1 MVRSRRSAEAGG
13 YLVAVTATAAAV
25 PVRLVLSGVLGDQ
38 APFFPFVLAVLVAA
52 WYGGQKPGLL
62 ATALGAA
69 LGICLLVRPF
79 HSSWIE
85 RSGMALMIIHFLV
98 IGVTASVL
106 CGALHAA
113 RCRIEEKQRQLAH
126 TEERVRSV
134 VTQRKRAEEALK
146 EADRHKDEFLA
157 MLAHELRNPLAPLR
171 SALEIV
177 KLEGDSAKA
186 VGEVRE
192 MMERQLTQ
200 LVRLVDDL
208 LDPARIGRGTIELR
222 NERVSLSAVVQ
233 IAVETSRP
241 MIEAEKHQLTITKP
255 HEQLYVTGDPI
266 RLSQVVS
273 NLLNNAAKY
282 TPAGGRIWLTIEQN
296 GGAAVIRVKDS
307 GIGIPAEKLPRVFD
321 LFMQVEPVTV
331 RSRGGLGIGLT
342 LVKQLV
348 ELHGGT
354 VEAHSE
360 GPGLGSEFIV
370 RLPLTAVEKQQQ
382 VQGIPQEQRTKPAP
396 AGTSRRI
403 LVVDDNVDAAKPLSM
418 MLTRLGHEVRTVHDG
433 PSAIEL
439 AATFLPDVALLDIG
453 MPGMNGYETGRRLR
467 ELPGLQR
474 MFLVALTG
482 WGQDEDRQR
491 TEEAGFAAHFVKPV
505 AITALQ
511 ELLDSLRA
519 G

>member
-1 MVRSRRSAEAGG
+1 MVPSWRSTEAGG
-13 YLVAVTATAAAV
+13 YFVAVSATLAAV
-25 PVRLVLSGVLGDQ
+25 PLRLVLSGVLGDQ

-69 LGICLLVRPF
+69 LGICLFVRPF
-79 HSSWIE
+79 DSSWIE
-85 RSGMALMIIHFLV
+85 RSGMALATIHFLV
-98 IGVTASVL
+98 IGLTASAL

-113 RCRIEEKQRQLAH
+113 R
-126 TEERVRSV
+126 
-134 VTQRKRAEEALK
+134 
-146 EADRHKDEFLA
+146 RHKDEFLA
-157 MLAHELRNPLAPLR
+157 MLAHELRNPLAPIR

-177 KLEGDSAKA
+177 KLEGDSPQA

-192 MMERQLTQ
+192 LMERQLTQ

-208 LDPARIGRGTIELR
+208 LDSARIGHGTIELR
-222 NERVSLSAVVQ
+222 KERMSLSAVVRN
-233 IAVETSRP
+233 AVETSRP
-241 MIEAEKHQLTITKP
+241 MIEAEKHQLSITMP
-255 HEQLYVTGDPI
+255 QEELYLMGDPV

-273 NLLNNAAKY
+273 NVLNNAAKY
-282 TPAGGRIWLTIEQN
+282 TPAEGRIWLTVEQHN
-296 GGAAVIRVKDS
+296 AVAVIRVKDS
-307 GIGIPAEKLPRVFD
+307 GIGIPAEKLSRVFD

-342 LVKQLV
+342 LVKQLD

-360 GPGLGSEFIV
+360 GPGRGSEFVI
-370 RLPLTAVEKQQQ
+370 RLPLAAVEKQRQEQGVRQ
-382 VQGIPQEQRTKPAP
+382 VQASKQGP
-396 AGTSRRI
+396 GGSSRRI
-403 LVVDDNVDAAKPLSM
+403 LVVDDNVDAARPLSM
-418 MLTRLGHEVRTVHDG
+418 MLERLGHEVRTVHDG
-433 PSAIEL
+433 KSAIEL
-439 AATFLPDVALLDIG
+439 AATFRPDVALLDIG

-467 ELPGLQR
+467 ELPGLEKVV
-474 MFLVALTG
+474 LVALTG

-511 ELLDSLRA
+511 QMLDSLRE